1 LTILL
6 NFVIFLLKI
15 KKGDKKMV
23 YGYVR
28 VSTEEQNL
36 ENQKKAISEKYK
48 VRKWIE
54 EKKSGT
60 IDYHKR
66 NLGVLIEQLK
76 EGDILVTTEISR
88 LGRSLNMIFRIIS
101 ELQNKGVRVIAI
113 KNNFDLNPQKK
124 NDITSQV
131 LMFAFGLSA
140 QIERDLIS
148 ERTKQGLAVA
158 KANGKQIGRRKGETI
173 YHVKLRKYEKQIMRD
188 YKNHKSINSIATKY
202 NVNWITVKRFIDI
215 YSKMPKPI
223 PLTERPKK
231 HGHPTYAELE
241 YFKTHS

>member
-1 LTILL
+1 
-6 NFVIFLLKI
+6 
-15 KKGDKKMV
+15 M
-23 YGYVR
+23 
-28 VSTEEQNL
+28 
-36 ENQKKAISEKYK
+36 
-48 VRKWIE
+48 
-54 EKKSGT
+54 
-60 IDYHKR
+60 
-66 NLGVLIEQLK
+66 IEQLK

-215 YSKMPKPI
+215 YLKMPKPI